1 MTSWGF
7 YSLHHLGN
15 LEYFSRLSR
24 VSLLYFV
31 FSFQA
36 MVLAALY
43 STLGDNK
50 TPYTNYEMIIWTA
63 AIALGASLP
72 LPYLLGGIFLRGI
85 YDTTLQKFRVIK
97 KSRGT
102 MIGKNDQ
109 AEIFEH
115 EVDNLEERLY
125 SYYFFYYI
133 IIFAGVVCFWVP
145 SIYMMM
151 QTHR

>member
-1 MTSWGF
+1 
-7 YSLHHLGN
+7 
-15 LEYFSRLSR
+15 
-24 VSLLYFV
+24 
-31 FSFQA
+31 

-72 LPYLLGGIFLRGI
+72 IPYLLGGIFLRGI
-85 YDTTLQKFRVIK
+85 YDTTLQKFRVIR

-102 MIGKNDQ
+102 MIGKNEQ

-115 EVDNLEERLY
+115 
-125 SYYFFYYI
+125 
-133 IIFAGVVCFWVP
+133 
-145 SIYMMM
+145 
-151 QTHR
+151 

>member
-1 MTSWGF
+1 MTSWGL

-72 LPYLLGGIFLRGI
+72 IPYLLGGIFLRGI
-85 YDTTLQKFRVIK
+85 YDTTLQKFRVIR

-102 MIGKNDQ
+102 MIGKNEQ

-115 EVDNLEERLY
+115 
-125 SYYFFYYI
+125 
-133 IIFAGVVCFWVP
+133 
-145 SIYMMM
+145 
-151 QTHR
+151 